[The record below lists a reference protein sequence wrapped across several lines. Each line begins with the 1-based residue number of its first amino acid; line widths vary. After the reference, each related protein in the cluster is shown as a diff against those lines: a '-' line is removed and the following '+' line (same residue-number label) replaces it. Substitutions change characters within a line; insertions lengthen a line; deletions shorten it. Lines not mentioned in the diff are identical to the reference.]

1 MISSACDA
9 IENMPISYIPL
20 GGPQDC
26 IVLHKGE
33 GYPLPFLVEG
43 YYDLRFVYDE
53 NGRFLGARDPE
64 QNIITPEQAAL
75 EAERRIREREADPE
89 AKASHEWFKQILRD
103 IAKAHPPKEEGS

>member
-26 IVLHKGE
+26 IVLHKRE

-53 NGRFLGARDPE
+53 NGKFLG
-64 QNIITPEQAAL
+64 
-75 EAERRIREREADPE
+75 ERTDEDDLIPQVRTMREREADPE
-89 AKASHEWFKQILRD
+89 AKEQDERPF
-103 IAKAHPPKEEGS
+103 